1 MRRTTTLLT
10 GLVVALL
17 LALAGTSVASA
28 SASTST
34 AEHASLSGHHATA
47 PATATVAKHRSAATP
62 RPHVTVVG
70 HLGHD
75 LMLSITSSHVARTAA
90 EHAPVIATSFCSDDR
105 APPA

>member
-17 LALAGTSVASA
+17 VALAGATSA
-28 SASTST
+28 SATVS
-34 AEHASLSGHHATA
+34 ADHASAAGHHATV
-47 PATATVAKHRSAATP
+47 PAVATVTQHRASATP

-75 LMLSITSSHVARTAA
+75 LMLQVVPLRTTRTAS
-90 EHAPVIATSFCSDDR
+90 EHEPVLATSFCSNDR
-105 APPA
+105 APPV

>member
-17 LALAGTSVASA
+17 LALAGNTTASA
-28 SASTST
+28 TVSAH
-34 AEHASLSGHHATA
+34 HAAVSGHHATTPSA
-47 PATATVAKHRSAATP
+47 VAVPQHRTTSTP

-75 LMLSITSSHVARTAA
+75 LMLQVVPLRTTRTAA
-90 EHAPVIATSFCSDDR
+90 EHEPVIATSFCTNDR
-105 APPA
+105 APPV

>member
-17 LALAGTSVASA
+17 LALAGTTSAAASVSA
-28 SASTST
+28 H
-34 AEHASLSGHHATA
+34 HASVSGHHATA
-47 PATATVAKHRSAATP
+47 HAAATVAQPRVASTP

-75 LMLSITSSHVARTAA
+75 LMLQVVPLRTTRTAA
-90 EHAPVIATSFCSDDR
+90 EHEPVIATSFCTNDR
-105 APPA
+105 APPV